1 MAMLIPT
8 TASISDDLEK
18 QFDLVNK
25 AIIACRR
32 LAVDW
37 KANCAAGDVS
47 IYELLFG
54 LYVPFTQESP
64 FGIWNTVKLLNSP
77 ALRNFYADKLG
88 KRIQVIDVR
97 GSVDDLNC
105 EGHNFDVDDK
115 VRFKGPG
122 SPPDEYDKL
131 TDYYVVNVN
140 GDFIQLSTTE
150 GGTAIDH
157 GIGGWEGTIYLQME
171 WSDEQSAL
179 KDAIEAVIDQIIL
192 DVPVGDAGDIEGL
205 RFNKFLAQSST
216 GIREFSMSST
226 DTADIQT
233 KLQDVIDLIE
243 API

>member
-8 TASISDDLEK
+8 TESISDDLER
-18 QFDLVNK
+18 QFDQVNK
-25 AIIACRR
+25 ALIACRR
-32 LAVDW
+32 LAVYW
-37 KANCAAGDVS
+37 KSQCAAGDIS
-47 IYELLFG
+47 IHELLHG
-54 LYVPFTQESP
+54 LYVPFVQEAP

-115 VRFKGPG
+115 VRFRGPG
-122 SPPDEYDKL
+122 SPPDEYDKV
-131 TDYYVVNVN
+131 TNYYVVNVN
-140 GDFIQLSTTE
+140 GDFVQLSATE

-192 DVPVGDAGDIEGL
+192 DVPVGGSNDIEHL
-205 RFNKFLAQSST
+205 RFNKYLAQSST
-216 GIREFSMSST
+216 GLREMTLTSVE
-226 DTADIQT
+226 TADIQT